1 MKHLLPL
8 VAAIS
13 LLPHSQAFAD
23 APATQPEGYSLVW
36 ADEFNTD
43 GPLNSADWNYEKGF
57 VRNQELQWYQ
67 ADNAICHNG
76 LLIIEAR
83 REHKP
88 NPTYVAGSKDWRT
101 SREFIEYTAASVNTS
116 RKHTYQYGRFEIR
129 ARINT
134 ENGSWPAFWTLGTH
148 GGWPSNGEIDIMEYY
163 RHMLLANI
171 AWQGGATTGGPAT
184 WNSTHTALSKLGA
197 DWSSQFHTW
206 DMDWDENSVK
216 LYCDKTLLNSQD
228 LARTLNDPKVVG
240 RRGTPAN
247 PFHQEHYILLNQ
259 AIGGQQGGDPSKTTF
274 PLRYE
279 IDYLRIYQTAAQRG
293 K

>member
-1 MKHLLPL
+1 MKPILSAAVTFALL
-8 VAAIS
+8 IS
-13 LLPHSQAFAD
+13 PQAFAD
-23 APATQPEGYSLVW
+23 APSTQPDGYTLVW

-57 VRNQELQWYQ
+57 VRNNELQWYQ
-67 ADNAICHNG
+67 PDNAICHNG

-88 NPTYVAGSKDWRT
+88 NPTYVAGSKEWRT
-101 SREFIEYTAASVNTS
+101 SREFIEYTAASVNTA

-134 ENGSWPAFWTLGTH
+134 DLGSWPAFWTLGTH
-148 GGWPSNGEIDIMEYY
+148 GGWPGNGEIDIMEYY

-171 AWQGGATTGGPAT
+171 AWQGAVTTGGPAV
-184 WNSTHTALSKLGA
+184 WNSTHTPLSKLGA

-228 LARTLNDPKVVG
+228 LAKTLNDPKIVG

-274 PLRYE
+274 PLHYE
-279 IDYLRIYQTAAQRG
+279 IDYVRIYQTAAQRG